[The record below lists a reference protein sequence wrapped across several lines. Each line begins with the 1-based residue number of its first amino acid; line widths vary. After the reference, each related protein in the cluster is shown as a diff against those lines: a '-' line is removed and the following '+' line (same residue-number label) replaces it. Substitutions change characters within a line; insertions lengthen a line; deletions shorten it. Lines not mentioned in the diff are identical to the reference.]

1 MKSYLVILT
10 ALLLVHCS
18 PKTVNQEQPLLS
30 YLSNQDDFVVRTD
43 HFNQLKANL
52 NNNSQFLNF
61 IDQGA
66 FKNSTQRF
74 ELLQKIDVNTQ
85 ALMSIR
91 EIGKD
96 EIDFIIITEPAQST
110 LASSD
115 QVSSKNYQ
123 EFLIEKRVYPSKNK
137 DQVLYSVIIG
147 ENLLLSSS
155 QLLIENTI
163 RNYNNPITPESLV
176 ALFKVTEE
184 NSLYFRLNS
193 ESFLLKNSFFP
204 SFTNSFG
211 DWGALSIGLANKKME
226 FHGFN
231 SRNDSVPY
239 FLNLFK
245 ESKPVVLKSPHYIPE
260 VASSIKMYAVQ
271 NMEQFNSVQNKI
283 KNRELALDT
292 IFNKV
297 EEIATFKLK
306 ENTLALIHFTSL
318 EPANI
323 SKLSVNK
330 SPESE
335 YRDYPIYRLN
345 NPSLIETSFNT
356 LWNKLEA
363 TYMVPLEQSLLFS
376 SDISDIKTVIGNLS
390 TGTTLEN
397 SPAFSSTKAFLAEAS
412 TVLFYQ
418 AQTTHFNPDKAH
430 DYFLAPNQKEDKN
443 TKVFASQWV
452 GDQDFFHQHLVFL
465 DLPPKKDQGGVSPI
479 MSLQLENPIS
489 YTPQW
494 VKNHINKKQEI
505 LVQDNKNQ
513 LYLFDNNGKLLWK
526 KQLQGPIQGKVSQ
539 VDLYKNGRLQLAFT
553 TTNQWLVLDRNGN
566 EVPPFN
572 KTFKDGNLSP
582 LAVFD
587 YDNNKEYR
595 FVFGQGKDIYMYDRN
610 AKKVRGFKYNKTKSS
625 LLEVPK
631 HFKISGDDYL
641 VFKGIDGSLDILNR
655 IGKTRVKTAKNYS
668 FSDNEIAILDKQFS
682 FTDLQGNLIQINT
695 KGKESKRPLK
705 VNAAHRTSMKFN
717 QLVVLEDNILYSKGK
732 KAVLEY
738 GIYTPPTTIKIN
750 QKIYISITDTQNK
763 KVYMFDSEL
772 TMLEGFPVYGSGEI
786 DLVESSEN
794 GTLNFVTKDKENSLV
809 VYRIKES
816 KNTN

>member
-1 MKSYLVILT
+1 
-10 ALLLVHCS
+10 
-18 PKTVNQEQPLLS
+18 
-30 YLSNQDDFVVRTD
+30 
-43 HFNQLKANL
+43 
-52 NNNSQFLNF
+52 
-61 IDQGA
+61 
-66 FKNSTQRF
+66 
-74 ELLQKIDVNTQ
+74 
-85 ALMSIR
+85 
-91 EIGKD
+91 
-96 EIDFIIITEPAQST
+96 
-110 LASSD
+110 
-115 QVSSKNYQ
+115 
-123 EFLIEKRVYPSKNK
+123 
-137 DQVLYSVIIG
+137 
-147 ENLLLSSS
+147 
-155 QLLIENTI
+155 
-163 RNYNNPITPESLV
+163 
-176 ALFKVTEE
+176 
-184 NSLYFRLNS
+184 
-193 ESFLLKNSFFP
+193 
-204 SFTNSFG
+204 
-211 DWGALSIGLANKKME
+211 ME

-239 FLNLFK
+239 FLNLFR
-245 ESKPVVLKSPHYIPE
+245 ESKPVVLKSPNYIPE

-271 NMEQFNSVQNKI
+271 DMEQFNRVQNKI
-283 KNRELALDT
+283 KNRELTLDT
-292 IFNKV
+292 LFNKV

-318 EPANI
+318 EPDYL
-323 SKLSVNK
+323 SELSVNK
-330 SPESE
+330 SPDSE

-345 NPSLIETSFNT
+345 KPSLIETSFNA

-363 TYMVPLEQSLLFS
+363 TYVAPLEQSLLFS
-376 SDISDIKTVIGNLS
+376 SNVSDIKTVIGNLS

-397 SPAFSSTKAFLAEAS
+397 SPAYTSAKASLAEAS

-418 AQTTHFNPDKAH
+418 AQTTHFNPKKAH
-430 DYFLAPNQKEDKN
+430 DYFLAPNQKEDNN

-452 GDQDFFHQHLVFL
+452 GDQDFFHQHLVFM
-465 DLPPKKDQGGVSPI
+465 DLPPKKGQGGVSPL

-489 YTPQW
+489 YAPQW

-526 KQLQGPIQGKVSQ
+526 KQLKGPIQGKVSQ

-553 TTNQWLVLDRNGN
+553 TTNQWLILDRNGN

-610 AKKVRGFKYNKTKSS
+610 AKNVRGFKYNKTKSY

-631 HFKISGDDYL
+631 HFKIQGNDYL

-655 IGKTRVKTAKNYS
+655 LGKTRVKTAKNYS
-668 FSDNEIAILDKQFS
+668 FSDNEIAILDQQFS

-705 VNAAHRTSMKFN
+705 VNAAHRTAMKFN

-738 GIYTPPTTIKIN
+738 GIYTPPNTIKIN
-750 QKIYISITDTQNK
+750 QKLYINITDTQNK